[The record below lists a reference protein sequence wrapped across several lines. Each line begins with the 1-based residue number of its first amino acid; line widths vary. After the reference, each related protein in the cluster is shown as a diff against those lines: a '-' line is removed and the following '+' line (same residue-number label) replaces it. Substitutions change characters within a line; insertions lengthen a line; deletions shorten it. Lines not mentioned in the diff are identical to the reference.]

1 MYWRLSWSFL
11 SRSRCVWVSQSHL
24 LPGALIAVVV
34 TATMQLQGLNVNKG
48 RRSDQSVICNQHPQH
63 FRHLWRVHPHVA
75 GVGSDLRLHRQRG
88 NLAVGRGG
96 GPSASEGVRTQ
107 YDRELAAQGGNMLC
121 GFLGALPMTGV
132 IVRSAANVQAGA
144 ATRTSTILHGS
155 WLLVFVMLLPWLLRM
170 TPVACLAGI
179 LVYTGVKMIKIE
191 QVKELVTYGR
201 GTAAIYLATTFAIVA
216 TDLLTGVLIG
226 FRFVVVPSGT
236 ALLASEGRSVR
247 ARRQEG
253 RDACDLAG
261 LGYLPEGAGHGTDIG
276 KRAAEHCAASGC
288 GQAAPRRPCLHRV
301 VARLEP
307 QCSLARL

>member
-1 MYWRLSWSFL
+1 
-11 SRSRCVWVSQSHL
+11 
-24 LPGALIAVVV
+24 
-34 TATMQLQGLNVNKG
+34 
-48 RRSDQSVICNQHPQH
+48 
-63 FRHLWRVHPHVA
+63 
-75 GVGSDLRLHRQRG
+75 
-88 NLAVGRGG
+88 
-96 GPSASEGVRTQ
+96 
-107 YDRELAAQGGNMLC
+107 MLC
-121 GFLGALPMTGV
+121 SFLGALPMTGV

-155 WLLVFVMLLPWLLRM
+155 WLLVFAMLLPWLLRM

-179 LVYTGVKMIKIE
+179 LVYTGVKMIKIG
-191 QVKELVTYGR
+191 QVKELATYGR

-226 FRFVVVPSGT
+226 FGLSLFRLALHSSRLKVEVREHADKKDEMHVTLQGSATFLKVP
-236 ALLASEGRSVR
+236 AM
-247 ARRQEG
+247 ART
-253 RDACDLAG
+253 LV
-261 LGYLPEGAGHGTDIG
+261 

>member
-1 MYWRLSWSFL
+1 MYWRLSWSSL

-34 TATMQLQGLNVNKG
+34 TATMQLQGLNVNKVDVPTNLLSAISIPSI
-48 RRSDQSVICNQHPQH
+48 SDI
-63 FRHLWRVHPHVA
+63 F
-75 GVGSDLRLHRQRG
+75 GVFTHTLLVSAVTFAFIASAETLLSAAAVDRLHQRG
-88 NLAVGRGG
+88 
-96 GPSASEGVRTQ
+96 RTQ

-201 GTAAIYLATTFAIVA
+201 GTAAISLATTFAIVA

-236 ALLASEGRSVR
+236 ALLASEGRSAR

-288 GQAAPRRPCLHRV
+288 GQAAPRRPCLYRV